1 MSFFDNTKIA
11 GWGLF
16 LCAILMI
23 ISAIISIYNGAV
35 KEGDDRLALVVAGIG
50 ALLAAFIYF
59 GFGNSVR
66 KGEISKKIDV
76 LAQFVKTV
84 GVATIVASL
93 FGAIAGTWGVS
104 ISTWSNVGMIILG
117 IINTSCHRHR
127 DSSSFQIH
135 FFRVR
140 AVSKHQQI
148 FFIGWELCHHISTQF
163 LTSSQS
169 FHGCISTVRQIILNQ
184 ITAPIAIKGS
194 TRFRYQAIDAHA
206 QSFWKER
213 TFDDGASL
221 VHTRTKR
228 HLRHLLCIL
237 HIAHNGFIGTASAM
251 LCSASIL

>member
-16 LCAILMI
+16 FVAILSI

-66 KGEISKKIDV
+66 KGEIDKKIDV

-84 GVATIVASL
+84 GLATIVASL

-117 IINTSCHRHR
+117 IIVCWIAGKINDGKTTNFDR
-127 DSSSFQIH
+127 IL
-135 FFRVR
+135 
-140 AVSKHQQI
+140 
-148 FFIGWELCHHISTQF
+148 W
-163 LTSSQS
+163 
-169 FHGCISTVRQIILNQ
+169 IILVVVFLVFFLLRL
-184 ITAPIAIKGS
+184 S
-194 TRFRYQAIDAHA
+194 
-206 QSFWKER
+206 
-213 TFDDGASL
+213 GAFGGAWYD
-221 VHTRTKR
+221 
-228 HLRHLLCIL
+228 IL
-237 HIAHNGFIGTASAM
+237 S
-251 LCSASIL
+251 SILMAIVYLYMLIFMFDGDVRKKMGI

>member
-117 IINTSCHRHR
+117 IIVCWIAGKINDGKTTNFDR
-127 DSSSFQIH
+127 IL
-135 FFRVR
+135 
-140 AVSKHQQI
+140 
-148 FFIGWELCHHISTQF
+148 W
-163 LTSSQS
+163 
-169 FHGCISTVRQIILNQ
+169 IILVVVFLVFFFLRLTGAFGGAWYD
-184 ITAPIAIKGS
+184 ILSSVLMAIVYLYMLI
-194 TRFRYQAIDAHA
+194 FM
-206 QSFWKER
+206 
-213 TFDDGASL
+213 FDGDVRKKMG
-221 VHTRTKR
+221 
-228 HLRHLLCIL
+228 I
-237 HIAHNGFIGTASAM
+237 
-251 LCSASIL
+251 

>member
-16 LCAILMI
+16 FVAILSI

-66 KGEISKKIDV
+66 KGEIDKKIDV

-84 GVATIVASL
+84 GLATIVASL

-117 IINTSCHRHR
+117 IIICWIAGKINDGKTTNFDRILWIILVVI
-127 DSSSFQIH
+127 FL
-135 FFRVR
+135 V
-140 AVSKHQQI
+140 
-148 FFIGWELCHHISTQF
+148 FFILRLSGAFGGAWYD
-163 LTSSQS
+163 
-169 FHGCISTVRQIILNQ
+169 IL
-184 ITAPIAIKGS
+184 
-194 TRFRYQAIDAHA
+194 
-206 QSFWKER
+206 
-213 TFDDGASL
+213 
-221 VHTRTKR
+221 
-228 HLRHLLCIL
+228 
-237 HIAHNGFIGTASAM
+237 
-251 LCSASIL
+251 ASILMAIVYLYMLIFMFDSDVRKRMGI

>member
-117 IINTSCHRHR
+117 IIICWIAGKINDGKTTNFDRILWIILVVI
-127 DSSSFQIH
+127 FL
-135 FFRVR
+135 V
-140 AVSKHQQI
+140 
-148 FFIGWELCHHISTQF
+148 FFILRLSGAFGGAWYD
-163 LTSSQS
+163 
-169 FHGCISTVRQIILNQ
+169 IL
-184 ITAPIAIKGS
+184 
-194 TRFRYQAIDAHA
+194 
-206 QSFWKER
+206 
-213 TFDDGASL
+213 
-221 VHTRTKR
+221 
-228 HLRHLLCIL
+228 
-237 HIAHNGFIGTASAM
+237 
-251 LCSASIL
+251 ASILMAIVYLYMLIFMFDSDVRKRMGI

>member
-66 KGEISKKIDV
+66 KGEIDKKIDV

-117 IINTSCHRHR
+117 IIVCWIAGKINDGKTTNFDR
-127 DSSSFQIH
+127 IL
-135 FFRVR
+135 
-140 AVSKHQQI
+140 
-148 FFIGWELCHHISTQF
+148 W
-163 LTSSQS
+163 
-169 FHGCISTVRQIILNQ
+169 IILVVVFLVFFLLRL
-184 ITAPIAIKGS
+184 S
-194 TRFRYQAIDAHA
+194 
-206 QSFWKER
+206 
-213 TFDDGASL
+213 GAFGGAWYD
-221 VHTRTKR
+221 
-228 HLRHLLCIL
+228 IL
-237 HIAHNGFIGTASAM
+237 S
-251 LCSASIL
+251 SILMAIVYLYMLIFMFDGDVRKKMGI

>member
-16 LCAILMI
+16 IVAILSI

-84 GVATIVASL
+84 GLATIVASL
-93 FGAIAGTWGVS
+93 FAAIAGTWGVS

-117 IINTSCHRHR
+117 IIVCWIAGKINDGKTTNFDRILWIILVVV
-127 DSSSFQIH
+127 FL
-135 FFRVR
+135 V
-140 AVSKHQQI
+140 
-148 FFIGWELCHHISTQF
+148 FFILKLSGAFGGAWYD
-163 LTSSQS
+163 
-169 FHGCISTVRQIILNQ
+169 IL
-184 ITAPIAIKGS
+184 S
-194 TRFRYQAIDAHA
+194 
-206 QSFWKER
+206 
-213 TFDDGASL
+213 
-221 VHTRTKR
+221 
-228 HLRHLLCIL
+228 
-237 HIAHNGFIGTASAM
+237 
-251 LCSASIL
+251 SILMAVVYLYMIAFMFDGDVRKKMGI

>member
-1 MSFFDNTKIA
+1 MSFFDHTKIA

-117 IINTSCHRHR
+117 IIVCWIAGKINDGKTTNFDR
-127 DSSSFQIH
+127 IL
-135 FFRVR
+135 
-140 AVSKHQQI
+140 
-148 FFIGWELCHHISTQF
+148 W
-163 LTSSQS
+163 
-169 FHGCISTVRQIILNQ
+169 IILVVVFLVFFLLRL
-184 ITAPIAIKGS
+184 S
-194 TRFRYQAIDAHA
+194 
-206 QSFWKER
+206 
-213 TFDDGASL
+213 GAFGGAWYD
-221 VHTRTKR
+221 
-228 HLRHLLCIL
+228 IL
-237 HIAHNGFIGTASAM
+237 S
-251 LCSASIL
+251 SILMAIVYLYMLIFMFDGDVRKKMGI

>member
-84 GVATIVASL
+84 GVAP
-93 FGAIAGTWGVS
+93 
-104 ISTWSNVGMIILG
+104 
-117 IINTSCHRHR
+117 
-127 DSSSFQIH
+127 SSS
-135 FFRVR
+135 RPS
-140 AVSKHQQI
+140 VSPP
-148 FFIGWELCHHISTQF
+148 
-163 LTSSQS
+163 SS
-169 FHGCISTVRQIILNQ
+169 
-184 ITAPIAIKGS
+184 P
-194 TRFRYQAIDAHA
+194 
-206 QSFWKER
+206 
-213 TFDDGASL
+213 
-221 VHTRTKR
+221 
-228 HLRHLLCIL
+228 
-237 HIAHNGFIGTASAM
+237 
-251 LCSASIL
+251 LCSQRSLEPGESASPPGPTSV

>member
-16 LCAILMI
+16 ICAILTI
-23 ISAIISIYNGAV
+23 ISAIISIYNGAG

-50 ALLAAFIYF
+50 ALLAGFIYF

-117 IINTSCHRHR
+117 IIICWIAGKINDGKTTNFDR
-127 DSSSFQIH
+127 IL
-135 FFRVR
+135 
-140 AVSKHQQI
+140 
-148 FFIGWELCHHISTQF
+148 W
-163 LTSSQS
+163 
-169 FHGCISTVRQIILNQ
+169 IILVV
-184 ITAPIAIKGS
+184 IFLVFFLLRLS
-194 TRFRYQAIDAHA
+194 
-206 QSFWKER
+206 
-213 TFDDGASL
+213 GAFGGAWYDIL
-221 VHTRTKR
+221 Y
-228 HLRHLLCIL
+228 CIL
-237 HIAHNGFIGTASAM
+237 MAVVYLYM
-251 LCSASIL
+251 LIFMFDGDVRKKMGI

>member
-16 LCAILMI
+16 IVAILSI

-93 FGAIAGTWGVS
+93 FAAIAGTWGVS
-104 ISTWSNVGMIILG
+104 ISTWANVGMIILG
-117 IINTSCHRHR
+117 IIVCWIAGKINDGKTTNFDRILWIILVVV
-127 DSSSFQIH
+127 FL
-135 FFRVR
+135 V
-140 AVSKHQQI
+140 
-148 FFIGWELCHHISTQF
+148 FFILKLSGAFGGAWYD
-163 LTSSQS
+163 
-169 FHGCISTVRQIILNQ
+169 IL
-184 ITAPIAIKGS
+184 S
-194 TRFRYQAIDAHA
+194 
-206 QSFWKER
+206 
-213 TFDDGASL
+213 
-221 VHTRTKR
+221 
-228 HLRHLLCIL
+228 
-237 HIAHNGFIGTASAM
+237 
-251 LCSASIL
+251 SILMAVVYLYMLAFMFDGDVRKKMGI

>member
-16 LCAILMI
+16 IVAILSI

-66 KGEISKKIDV
+66 KGEIDKKIDV

-84 GVATIVASL
+84 GLATIVASL

-117 IINTSCHRHR
+117 IIICWIAGKINDGKTTNFDRILWIILVVI
-127 DSSSFQIH
+127 FL
-135 FFRVR
+135 V
-140 AVSKHQQI
+140 
-148 FFIGWELCHHISTQF
+148 FFILRLSGAFGGAWYD
-163 LTSSQS
+163 
-169 FHGCISTVRQIILNQ
+169 IL
-184 ITAPIAIKGS
+184 
-194 TRFRYQAIDAHA
+194 
-206 QSFWKER
+206 
-213 TFDDGASL
+213 
-221 VHTRTKR
+221 
-228 HLRHLLCIL
+228 
-237 HIAHNGFIGTASAM
+237 
-251 LCSASIL
+251 ASILMAIVYLYMLIFMFDSDVRKRMGI

>member
-16 LCAILMI
+16 LVAILSI

-66 KGEISKKIDV
+66 KGEIDKKIDV

-84 GVATIVASL
+84 GLATIVASL

-117 IINTSCHRHR
+117 IIICWIAGKINDGKTTNFDRILWIILVVI
-127 DSSSFQIH
+127 FL
-135 FFRVR
+135 V
-140 AVSKHQQI
+140 
-148 FFIGWELCHHISTQF
+148 FFILRLSGAFGGAWYD
-163 LTSSQS
+163 
-169 FHGCISTVRQIILNQ
+169 IL
-184 ITAPIAIKGS
+184 
-194 TRFRYQAIDAHA
+194 
-206 QSFWKER
+206 
-213 TFDDGASL
+213 
-221 VHTRTKR
+221 
-228 HLRHLLCIL
+228 
-237 HIAHNGFIGTASAM
+237 
-251 LCSASIL
+251 ASILMAIVYLYMLIFMFDSDVRKRMGI

>member
-16 LCAILMI
+16 IVAILSI

-117 IINTSCHRHR
+117 IIVCWIAGKINDGKTTNFDR
-127 DSSSFQIH
+127 IL
-135 FFRVR
+135 
-140 AVSKHQQI
+140 
-148 FFIGWELCHHISTQF
+148 W
-163 LTSSQS
+163 
-169 FHGCISTVRQIILNQ
+169 IILVVVFLVFFLLRL
-184 ITAPIAIKGS
+184 S
-194 TRFRYQAIDAHA
+194 
-206 QSFWKER
+206 
-213 TFDDGASL
+213 GAFGGAWYD
-221 VHTRTKR
+221 
-228 HLRHLLCIL
+228 IL
-237 HIAHNGFIGTASAM
+237 S
-251 LCSASIL
+251 SILMAIVYLYMLIFMFDGDVRKKMGI

>member
-117 IINTSCHRHR
+117 IIICWIAGKINDGKTTNFDR
-127 DSSSFQIH
+127 IL
-135 FFRVR
+135 
-140 AVSKHQQI
+140 
-148 FFIGWELCHHISTQF
+148 W
-163 LTSSQS
+163 
-169 FHGCISTVRQIILNQ
+169 IILVVVFLVFFLLRL
-184 ITAPIAIKGS
+184 S
-194 TRFRYQAIDAHA
+194 
-206 QSFWKER
+206 
-213 TFDDGASL
+213 GAFGGAWYD
-221 VHTRTKR
+221 
-228 HLRHLLCIL
+228 IL
-237 HIAHNGFIGTASAM
+237 S
-251 LCSASIL
+251 SILMAIVYLYMLIFMFDGDVRKKMGI

>member
-117 IINTSCHRHR
+117 IIVCWIAGKINDGKTTNFDR
-127 DSSSFQIH
+127 IL
-135 FFRVR
+135 
-140 AVSKHQQI
+140 
-148 FFIGWELCHHISTQF
+148 W
-163 LTSSQS
+163 
-169 FHGCISTVRQIILNQ
+169 IILVVVFLVFFLLRL
-184 ITAPIAIKGS
+184 S
-194 TRFRYQAIDAHA
+194 
-206 QSFWKER
+206 
-213 TFDDGASL
+213 GAFGGAWYD
-221 VHTRTKR
+221 
-228 HLRHLLCIL
+228 IL
-237 HIAHNGFIGTASAM
+237 S
-251 LCSASIL
+251 SILMAIVYLYMLIFMFDGDVRKKMGI

>member
-16 LCAILMI
+16 IVAILSI

-84 GVATIVASL
+84 GLATIVGSL
-93 FGAIAGTWGVS
+93 FAAIAGTWGVS

-117 IINTSCHRHR
+117 IIVCWIAGKINDGKTTNFDRILWIILVVV
-127 DSSSFQIH
+127 FL
-135 FFRVR
+135 V
-140 AVSKHQQI
+140 
-148 FFIGWELCHHISTQF
+148 FFILK
-163 LTSSQS
+163 LTGA
-169 FHGCISTVRQIILNQ
+169 FGGAWYDIL
-184 ITAPIAIKGS
+184 S
-194 TRFRYQAIDAHA
+194 
-206 QSFWKER
+206 
-213 TFDDGASL
+213 
-221 VHTRTKR
+221 
-228 HLRHLLCIL
+228 
-237 HIAHNGFIGTASAM
+237 
-251 LCSASIL
+251 SILMAVVYLYMIAFMFDGDVRKKMGI